1 MNTNLFGLDLKDIRL
16 PKKIPI
22 WVVAVI
28 MIILAIGVYLYV
40 GQKIVPNI
48 KAETAKLEQDNNNL
62 QVEEND
68 LTVLYDSMEF
78 YLDEIDRLN
87 LETETILEDFPT
99 YMYLEDK
106 LLFAQELEDDTTL
119 SDYGLSGF
127 GYGQSVYVTSTVYGQ
142 EEKPLELYK
151 VAMSAVFMGASDKD
165 LKSILEYG
173 QNSEQ
178 RYVVNQIVASYDET
192 VGYLSGTLSFTTY
205 FIPGQTTPYEFPQEV
220 LDKLGNSNRVD
231 NLFGT
236 R

>member
-16 PKKIPI
+16 PKKISI
-22 WVVAVI
+22 RVVAVI
-28 MIILAIGVYLYV
+28 MIILAIGVYWYV
-40 GQKIVPNI
+40 GQNIVPNI
-48 KAETAKLEQDNNNL
+48 KSETAKLEQENNTL
-62 QVEEND
+62 QIEEND

-106 LLFAQELEDDTTL
+106 LLFAQKLEDDTTL

-127 GYGQSVYVTSTVYGQ
+127 EYGQSVYVTSTVYGQ